1 MARLPWQNRTEP
13 AEPTA
18 PGPVPDAPAQTAH
31 LGELVARVADHDHDR
46 DGDCK
51 D

>member
-1 MARLPWQNRTEP
+1 MARLPWHRTEP

-18 PGPVPDAPAQTAH
+18 PGPDPDATAETAH

-46 DGDCK
+46 DGDRK